1 MADQFDWRFLDYLKV
16 KGKNKPVKAYE
27 LLSVKGELSEQNSQ
41 LVQAFDEGME
51 LYHDQNW
58 VKAKKQ
64 FKEALK
70 LEEKFLDRPT
80 TPSAVY
86 LDRCDYYKNDPP
98 GKDWDWV
105 WTMTTK

>member
-1 MADQFDWRFLDYLKV
+1 M
-16 KGKNKPVKAYE
+16 
-27 LLSVKGELSEQNSQ
+27 SEQNSQ
-41 LVQAFDEGME
+41 LVQAFDEGIE